1 MKYYVQ
7 VNRHF
12 MVTVEAGSALSAEH
26 IFLDLDGVQY
36 SNAFDNEGRKTD
48 TFRGALLDCDTISR
62 EELEKISEQYAE
74 TMKKADEAK
83 QFVQRVTQDLKR
95 LKKQVEETE
104 AFLVKAQQAA
114 AAAEQDLYW
123 ANVGIGLEEMPDL
136 PKESAS

>member
-36 SNAFDNEGRKTD
+36 SNAFDNEAWKTD
-48 TFRGALLDCDTISR
+48 TFRGAMLDCDTISR

-83 QFVQRVTQDLKR
+83 QFAQRVRQDLER
-95 LKKQVEETE
+95 LKKQVAETE
-104 AFLVKAQQAA
+104 AFLVKAQQAVA
-114 AAAEQDLYW
+114 ASEQDLYW
-123 ANVGIGLEEMPDL
+123 ARVGIGLEEMPDQL
-136 PKESAS
+136 KESAS

>member
-12 MVTVEAGSALSAEH
+12 MVTLSAEH

-74 TMKKADEAK
+74 TVKKSDEAK

-114 AAAEQDLYW
+114 ATAEQDLYW
-123 ANVGIGLEEMPDL
+123 AKVGIGLEEMPDQ